1 MEKKVG
7 LIGLIAMVVGS
18 MIGGGV
24 FELPAEMAKSGRPFS
39 AIIAWFITGLGMFFV
54 GKVFQTL
61 SDLKPNL
68 KDGIYTY
75 SKVGF
80 GKYIGFNSAWGY
92 WLSHILGNTSY
103 IVLFIF
109 ALHSFFPQMGGIGS
123 VTSIIISIVMIWGI
137 LFIIAKSM
145 AMANKLNT
153 IATIGKVLPVIF
165 AIILLFLCFKLK
177 VFTTDFYGIKEFATG
192 GTTASS
198 VFSQV
203 KHGLLATVWTFTGIE
218 GAVVISGRA
227 KNIKDVGKA
236 TIVGYIFTLICY
248 VLIVMLSFGALSQG
262 TLEGLQSPALAGVLG
277 DTYGIFGR
285 VMINIGVII
294 SVLGAW
300 VAWTIITAEVPMT
313 VAKDAVFPRFLGK
326 KLKSGAAI
334 NSLIVNAI
342 IMQIAFFLS
351 MFASN
356 AFSQITSLATM
367 MVLMPYIF
375 SALYLIKLAIQNKKV
390 SHFIYGAI
398 AVIFCVYALTTAGL
412 DGLSKIFIFY
422 ALGIIYMVIVSIENK
437 KKMFDKKWE
446 MYLCI
451 VISII
456 GILSLIYSFT

>member
-7 LIGLIAMVVGS
+7 LLGLIAMVIGS

-24 FELPAEMAKSGRPFS
+24 FELPAEMARSGRPFS
-39 AIIAWFITGLGMFFV
+39 AIIAWSITGLGMFFV

-61 SDLKPNL
+61 SDLKPDL

-80 GKYIGFNSAWGY
+80 GRYIGFNSAWGY
-92 WLSHILGNTSY
+92 WLSHLLGNTSY
-103 IVLFIF
+103 IVLFIS
-109 ALHSFFPQMGGIGS
+109 ALHSFFPGIGGLKS
-123 VTSIIISIVMIWGI
+123 TTSIVISVIMIWGI

-145 AMANKLNT
+145 TIANELNT
-153 IATIGKVLPVIF
+153 IATIVKVLPVIF
-165 AIILLFLCFKLK
+165 AIILLFVCFKLK

-192 GTTASS
+192 GSSAAS

-203 KHGLLATVWTFTGIE
+203 KNGLLATVWTFTGIE

-236 TIVGYIFTLICY
+236 TIIGYVFTLICY
-248 VLIVMLSFGALSQG
+248 VLIVMLSFGALNQG
-262 TLEGLQSPALAGVLG
+262 TLQGLQSPALAGVLG
-277 DTYGIFGR
+277 DTYGTFGR
-285 VMINIGVII
+285 VMINVAVIV

-300 VAWTIITAEVPMT
+300 IAWTIITAEVPMS
-313 VAKDAVFPRFLGK
+313 VAKDEVFPRFLGK
-326 KLKSGAAI
+326 QLKSGAAI

-342 IMQIAFFLS
+342 IMQIAFILS
-351 MFASN
+351 ICVSD

-367 MVLMPYIF
+367 MVLMPYIL
-375 SALYLIKLAIQNKKV
+375 SAVYLIKLAVQNKKV
-390 SHFIYGAI
+390 SYFIYGAI
-398 AVIFCVYALTTAGL
+398 AVIFCVYALSTAGIA
-412 DGLSKIFIFY
+412 GLSKIFIFY
-422 ALGIIYMVIVSIENK
+422 ALGIIYLVIASIENK
-437 KKMFDKKWE
+437 KKIFEKRWE

-456 GILSLIYSFT
+456 GILSLIYSFI

>member
-7 LIGLIAMVVGS
+7 LLGLIAMVVGS

-24 FELPAEMAKSGRPFS
+24 FELPAEMARSGRPFS
-39 AIIAWFITGLGMFFV
+39 AIIAWSITGLGMFFV

-61 SDLKPNL
+61 SNLKPDL

-109 ALHSFFPQMGGIGS
+109 ALHSFFPQMGGMGS
-123 VTSIIISIVMIWGI
+123 VTGVIISVVMIWGI
-137 LFIIAKSM
+137 LLIIAKSM

-153 IATIGKVLPVIF
+153 IATIGKILPVIF

-177 VFTTDFYGIKEFATG
+177 IFTQDFYGLKEFSTG
-192 GTTASS
+192 GTSISS

-227 KNIKDVGKA
+227 KNIKDVGTA
-236 TIVGYIFTLICY
+236 TIIGYIFTLICY

-262 TLEGLQSPALAGVLG
+262 TLANLQSPALAGVLG
-277 DTYGIFGR
+277 DTYGTFGS
-285 VMINIGVII
+285 VMINVGVII

-300 VAWTIITAEVPMT
+300 VAWTIITAEVPMS
-313 VAKDAVFPRFLGK
+313 VARDGVFPKFLGK
-326 KLKSGAAI
+326 ELKSGAAI

-342 IMQIAFFLS
+342 IMQVAFILS
-351 MFASN
+351 MLASN
-356 AFSQITSLATM
+356 AFAQITSLATM

-375 SALYLIKLAIQNKKV
+375 SALYLIKLAVQGKKV
-390 SHFIYGAI
+390 SHFIYGMI
-398 AVIFCVYALTTAGL
+398 AVIFCVYALSTAGL
-412 DGLSKIFIFY
+412 VGVSKIFIFY
-422 ALGIIYMVIVSIENK
+422 GLGIIYLVIASKENK
-437 KKMFDKKWE
+437 EKIFNKKWE

-456 GILSLIYSFT
+456 GILSLIYSFI